1 MASLKISLW
10 NCSGCIVKYEKMKDY
25 RRKLKCLKMK
35 KKGWNLKNEIDNIN
49 KYRWNL
55 KDEIEKM

>member
-10 NCSGCIVKYEKMKDY
+10 NCSGCIVKYEKMKAY

-49 KYRWNL
+49 K
-55 KDEIEKM
+55 